1 MMLYPNVQ
9 DLTNDKV
16 NRYKLVIATAKGARH
31 IIDKAN
37 AERELEEQRRLET
50 DRFSKDNKYD
60 NDPLL
65 SKKPVSVA
73 VQKLNENSSVFF
85 KANDI
90 QKTKSLFDTYK
101 RSVELIAYL
110 ARKLAIQI
118 LLCLLVSATEI
129 RAYRGYLTI
138 AVFCNYGKGLALTK
152 LCMEGVR
159 YDLAIAFSN

>member
-37 AERELEEQRRLET
+37 AERELEEQRKLET

-65 SKKPVSVA
+65 SEKPVSVA
-73 VQKLNENSSVFF
+73 VQKLYDGE
-85 KANDI
+85 
-90 QKTKSLFDTYK
+90 Y
-101 RSVELIAYL
+101 
-110 ARKLAIQI
+110 
-118 LLCLLVSATEI
+118 
-129 RAYRGYLTI
+129 TI
-138 AVFCNYGKGLALTK
+138 VT
-152 LCMEGVR
+152 
-159 YDLAIAFSN
+159 D

>member
-60 NDPLL
+60 NDTLL
-65 SKKPVSVA
+65 SEKPVSVA
-73 VQKLNENSSVFF
+73 VQKLYDGE
-85 KANDI
+85 
-90 QKTKSLFDTYK
+90 Y
-101 RSVELIAYL
+101 
-110 ARKLAIQI
+110 
-118 LLCLLVSATEI
+118 
-129 RAYRGYLTI
+129 TI
-138 AVFCNYGKGLALTK
+138 VT
-152 LCMEGVR
+152 
-159 YDLAIAFSN
+159 D